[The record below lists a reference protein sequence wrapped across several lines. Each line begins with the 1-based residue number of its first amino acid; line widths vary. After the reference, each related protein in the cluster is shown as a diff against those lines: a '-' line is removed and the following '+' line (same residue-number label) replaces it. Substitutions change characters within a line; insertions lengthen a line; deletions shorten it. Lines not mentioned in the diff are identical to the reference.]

1 MDYFL
6 SEALRGERIRLKSIG
21 KRRYE
26 AWFCEHLLGIIDEEA
41 ETFTPQLAKGCRQRI
56 IQARRKQ
63 KAYIK
68 EF

>member
-6 SEALRGERIRLKSIG
+6 SDVLRGEKIGLKGIG
-21 KRRYE
+21 KRRYK
-26 AWFCEHLLGIIDEEA
+26 AWFYEQLLGIIDEYA
-41 ETFTPQLAKGCRQRI
+41 ETFTPQVTKGCRQRI
-56 IQARRKQ
+56 IHARRKQ